1 MKENIEDYRKAGF
14 INLDEYFLN
23 NPGSFT
29 YPYYIDGYD
38 EKNFWTQ
45 VGKEDKEKFIYVKP
59 REGKEA
65 EDIYNVYAELLYQEM
80 MKQVGIKTANFD
92 ASYYDGNVATLSE
105 NVLDD
110 YDKNEFIINSSELLC
125 SNRYSSDSSIE
136 DLFNTIHDYCEY
148 EHIDKKQEEK
158 CYKDIQKVCIADIF
172 LLSTDR
178 DINDLDF
185 IAGKDNKENEKVI
198 TEETGV
204 VLDDSFL
211 SEYLTAKQV
220 NSIMK
225 DFYKTWNE
233 NKYIN
238 LLKQFNLPTDKLIKD
253 FSSGMRMKLKI
264 ATAISHNPKLLIL
277 DEPTSG
283 LDPIVRNEI
292 LDIFRKYIEE
302 DETRSILLSTHIT
315 TDLEHIS
322 DYIVF
327 IEKGKIIFDLP
338 TDELLENYGII
349 KCSREDFIRLDE
361 KDYIAYKKGKYQY
374 EVLTN
379 DKSAIRSKYNIS
391 TIDKPS
397 IEDIMLFYIKG
408 EK

>member
-1 MKENIEDYRKAGF
+1 MDNNIELKNVSKKYKDFELINISFNVPEGCIVGLIGENGAGKTTT
-14 INLDEYFLN
+14 IKSILN
-23 NPGSFT
+23 ITKSEGTVRIF
-29 YPYYIDGYD
+29 
-38 EKNFWTQ
+38 
-45 VGKEDKEKFIYVKP
+45 GKDSK
-59 REGKEA
+59 
-65 EDIYNVYAELLYQEM
+65 
-80 MKQVGIKTANFD
+80 
-92 ASYYDGNVATLSE
+92 
-105 NVLDD
+105 
-110 YDKNEFIINSSELLC
+110 KNE
-125 SNRYSSDSSIE
+125 
-136 DLFNTIHDYCEY
+136 
-148 EHIDKKQEEK
+148 
-158 CYKDIQKVCIADIF
+158 
-172 LLSTDR
+172 
-178 DINDLDF
+178 
-185 IAGKDNKENEKVI
+185 KEIK
-198 TEETGV
+198 EETGV

-225 DFYKTWNE
+225 DFYKSWDE

-253 FSSGMRMKLKI
+253 FSSGMKMKLKI

-283 LDPIVRNEI
+283 LDPVVRNEI

-327 IEKGKIIFDLP
+327 IKKGKIVFDLP
-338 TDELLENYGII
+338 TNELLENYGII
-349 KCSREDFIRLDE
+349 KCSKEDFIRLDE
-361 KDYIAYKKGKYQY
+361 KDYIAYQKGKYQY

-379 DKSAIRSKYNIS
+379 DKSVIRSKYNIT